1 MRPAWLARLWEAV
14 TVRPGDRSWAPA
26 DTGARP
32 VLAAAR
38 TDAIGEQVVAA
49 GLRLATA
56 GARPLVLLHVIVVPL
71 DRALDEAAPAERRA
85 ARDTF
90 GATLEAAERQGVPVR
105 VEVVR
110 ARKVGE
116 TILAA
121 AEAHQ
126 PSTIVMGTRTRR
138 RRGGR
143 LFRDAADLVARRA
156 GCEVVVIAMP
166 REAAVDSPH
175 EAAERTL
182 EG

>member
-1 MRPAWLARLWEAV
+1 MRPAWLDRLWAALN
-14 TVRPGDRSWAPA
+14 PGARRRSWTPT
-26 DTGARP
+26 DTAAHP

-56 GARPLVLLHVIVVPL
+56 AARPLVLLHVIVVPL
-71 DRALDEAAPAERRA
+71 DRSLGETAPAERRA

-105 VEVVR
+105 LEVVR
-110 ARKVGE
+110 ARHVGE
-116 TILAA
+116 AILAV
-121 AEAHQ
+121 AEAHR
-126 PSTIVMGTRTRR
+126 PDSIVMGTRGRR

-156 GCEVVVIAMP
+156 PCEVVVIAVP
-166 REAAVDSPH
+166 PGAGGEPPPDALAA
-175 EAAERTL
+175 
-182 EG
+182 